1 MDFRTNIPVS
11 TAAFRLS
18 HADRHMVIGSCF
30 AENIGNRFKE
40 GGFNVTVNP
49 FGVLYNPASI
59 SAAIRRLMSEDAFRR
74 DELNYYD
81 GLFHSFSH
89 HSSFSDA
96 NADVALSR
104 INSSFRK
111 AVAALKHS
119 TCLMLTFGTAWVY
132 TLPETGQ
139 VVANCHK
146 FPANRFQRSRLS
158 VESIVADYSELINAL
173 LEKQPDL
180 KLILTVSPIRH
191 AKDGMHENTLSK
203 SVLHLAIANLCDRF
217 RQIVYY
223 PSYEL
228 MMDDLRD
235 YRFYGEDMLHPSS
248 VAQEYIWNH
257 FSDTFLSKA
266 SRDIAHQVQQI
277 RKAMEHKPFHPEDE
291 AYKRFAQKNIA
302 SIELLC
308 LSVPGLDLK
317 EERQFFEKII
327 N

>member
-119 TCLMLTFGTAWVY
+119 TCLMLTFGTACAD
-132 TLPETGQ
+132 TL
-139 VVANCHK
+139 
-146 FPANRFQRSRLS
+146 
-158 VESIVADYSELINAL
+158 
-173 LEKQPDL
+173 
-180 KLILTVSPIRH
+180 
-191 AKDGMHENTLSK
+191 
-203 SVLHLAIANLCDRF
+203 DRG
-217 RQIVYY
+217 Y
-223 PSYEL
+223 P
-228 MMDDLRD
+228 
-235 YRFYGEDMLHPSS
+235 
-248 VAQEYIWNH
+248 
-257 FSDTFLSKA
+257 
-266 SRDIAHQVQQI
+266 
-277 RKAMEHKPFHPEDE
+277 
-291 AYKRFAQKNIA
+291 
-302 SIELLC
+302 
-308 LSVPGLDLK
+308 
-317 EERQFFEKII
+317 
-327 N
+327 